1 MLLLGVAPIHMQSE
15 VSYPR
20 KLGIPYKNTLRH
32 YTVSLLLQAFFPEVE
47 LVSGQWLCSQDP
59 SLEAVLGWGRKP
71 KDFSWR
77 KQLSSSMAE
86 RLSASRGVPLW
97 RCEDTFIRSLAPGP
111 ASPPLGLVLDDL
123 GIYYDASTPS
133 RLESLISRPLLPGA
147 IERGRSLIQLW
158 RDLRISKYNNKPE
171 VPPPAQPY
179 VLVVDQTA
187 GDCSIPLGSASQHSF
202 MEMLDAALQRHP
214 QSTILIKTHPVV
226 ASGRRRGHFT
236 RAQISHP
243 RVCLEA
249 SGGHPSALLEHA
261 EAVYVVTSQLG
272 FEALMWGKRV
282 YCFGMPFYAGWGL
295 TVDQL
300 PAPSRR
306 SNGCKIESLVCAA
319 LLDYGVYLDP
329 FTKLPCPVENL
340 MEAIGQHRQAHRQ
353 DSSTI
358 EAVGF
363 SRAERAGL
371 KNLMPTTKIV
381 QAPFLKQRAT
391 HGSPL
396 LLRRARQAS
405 RYGDWPAAVYQVGP
419 GPLNLLEET
428 PKQSYALNRIRHSH
442 YGDGPSELEAWL
454 TACALT
460 QPQLERAGALRSRL
474 ISACL
479 TRTSRDNGQWTRPS
493 GTGRV
498 ALAACLGEEDEAL
511 FDSQIDYLTE
521 GRLLKAARSHEPSSY
536 LIYHTN
542 KLAGSNPT
550 PETLSICDCILE
562 GALSL
567 QLLKQADSVHVGSS
581 PIGLLALMLGLDVIT
596 WGTPFYAG
604 WGLTRDA
611 HSFPWRQ
618 RVLSLDELIYAAFIE
633 FPRYISRR
641 NNWLITVERAIDELS
656 THAG

>member
-1 MLLLGVAPIHMQSE
+1 MQSE
-15 VSYPR
+15 VSPPR
-20 KLGIPYKNTLRH
+20 KLGVPYKNILRH
-32 YTVSLLLQAFFPEVE
+32 HTVPLLLGAFFPEVE
-47 LVSGQWLCSQDP
+47 LVSGQWRCSRDP
-59 SLEAVLGWGRKP
+59 SLEAVLSWGRKP

-77 KQLSSSMAE
+77 KRLSSSMAE
-86 RLSASRGVPLW
+86 RLSTSRGLPLW

-111 ASPPLGLVLDDL
+111 ASPPLGMVLDDL
-123 GIYYDASTPS
+123 GIYYDASVPS
-133 RLESLISRPLLPGA
+133 RLDSLISRPRLPGE
-147 IERGRSLIQLW
+147 IEKGRSLIQLW

-171 VPPPAQPY
+171 ALPPANSY
-179 VLVVDQTA
+179 VLVIDQTA

-202 MEMLDAALQRHP
+202 MEMLDAALKRHP
-214 QSTILIKTHPVV
+214 ESTILVKTHPVV
-226 ASGRRRGHFT
+226 ASGQRRGHFT

-243 RVCLEA
+243 RVHLEA

-329 FTKLPCPVENL
+329 FTKLPCPVEVL
-340 MEAIGQHRQAHRQ
+340 MEAIGQHRQAHRG

-358 EAVGF
+358 AAVGF
-363 SRAERAGL
+363 SRAERGDL
-371 KNLMPTTKIV
+371 THLMPTTKIV
-381 QAPFLKQRAT
+381 QAPFLKQLLT
-391 HGSPL
+391 DGSPL
-396 LLRRARQAS
+396 LVRRARQSS
-405 RYGDWPAAVYQVGP
+405 RYGDWPGTVYQVGP

-442 YGDGPSELEAWL
+442 NGDGPSELEAWL
-454 TACALT
+454 TACALS
-460 QPQLERAGALRSRL
+460 QPQLERARALRSRL

-479 TRTSRDNGQWTRPS
+479 TRTSSNNGQWARPS
-493 GTGRV
+493 GTRRV
-498 ALAACLGEEDEAL
+498 ALAACLGEEDEPL
-511 FDSQIDYLTE
+511 FDCPIDDLTE
-521 GRLLKAARSHEPSSY
+521 GRLHKAARSHEPSSY

-542 KLAGSNPT
+542 SRTGSSLT
-550 PETLSICDCILE
+550 PEAASICDRILE
-562 GALSL
+562 GTLSL
-567 QLLKQADSVHVGSS
+567 QLLKQIDSVHVGSS
-581 PIGLLALMLGLDVIT
+581 SIGLFALMLGLDVAT

-618 RVLSLDELIYAAFIE
+618 RVLSLDELIYATFIE
-633 FPRYISRR
+633 FPRYISKR
-641 NNWLITVERAIDELS
+641 NSWLITAERAIDELDMQ
-656 THAG
+656 AG